1 MQAFASPH
9 PWSSER
15 PETLVVCCSDG
26 RFHLHIE
33 EFVRSRVSERA
44 DLFVVPGGPA
54 VVDPWA
60 SSFDHARVFEEAL
73 RLFASAHEI
82 RSIWLIAHQGCA
94 FYVKKHGH
102 LGAEE
107 LRRRQIEDLHR
118 ARERILKEWPH
129 EVLLVFASVE
139 GGRVKFQ
146 EVEARS
152 EAHASSRPWPWTL
165 S

>member
-1 MQAFASPH
+1 MPMEAYISAH

-33 EFVRSRVSERA
+33 EFVRDRVSEKP

-54 VVDPWA
+54 SVDPWA

-82 RSIWLIAHQGCA
+82 RSIWLIAHEGCA
-94 FYVKKHGH
+94 FYVKKHGQI
-102 LGAEE
+102 GEEE
-107 LRRRQIEDLHR
+107 LHRRQIEDLRR
-118 ARERILKEWPH
+118 ARERILKDWRH
-129 EVLLVFASVE
+129 EVLLIYARIESGKVH
-139 GGRVKFQ
+139 FQ
-146 EVEARS
+146 EVDAL
-152 EAHASSRPWPWTL
+152 APRPWPSASW
-165 S
+165 